1 MTFLIYLLNHEK
13 FFKMTTLKSI
23 MNSKTVKVLDIQ
35 DKKNIKGGKDTGN
48 GGGIP
53 PPTGV
58 AG

>member
-1 MTFLIYLLNHEK
+1 
-13 FFKMTTLKSI
+13 MTTLKSI